1 MLQNATLGLLE
12 DIMTS
17 GVVTAACGAEWS
29 EEQRAIIGAQLTHLL
44 DGRSLL
50 KVYDP
55 VTSDAKMR
63 SAAEAGRQLVLSG
76 EYPELCEQSIMLGTL
91 LAIHLWY
98 ASQFRECIVVVDH
111 LLEIPGEGSAEVY
124 RVRGFARFAL
134 KEYDD
139 ALADL
144 LEARSRRPG
153 LVGLNEPIAA
163 LAKLT
168 KTTLPTSVEEPDG
181 VRSGRA
187 SLLTFSRILWT
198 AAGRS
203 KDPSAPP
210 NLLFDFRSRAQE
222 LEAMI
227 QSNVLGRP
235 QVSIGDVIDF
245 AKCGMSAQ
253 IALMGLLSTS
263 KPGEDTIP
271 STDEIR
277 AAFGHCL
284 VFLAF
289 TQSSRD
295 TADPAFSEMVQGFR
309 DAVDALN
316 TKLDALKFDLP

>member
-1 MLQNATLGLLE
+1 
-12 DIMTS
+12 MTS

-29 EEQRAIIGAQLTHLL
+29 EEQRTIIGGQLTHLL
-44 DGRSLL
+44 DGRSLV

-63 SAAEAGRQLVLSG
+63 SAAEAARNLVLSG
-76 EYPELCEQSIMLGTL
+76 EYPELCDQSVLLGTL

-98 ASQFRECIVVVDH
+98 AAQFSECIVVTNH
-111 LLEIPGEGSAEVY
+111 LLKIPGEGSAEVY

-144 LEARSRRPG
+144 LEARKRRPG
-153 LVGLNEPIAA
+153 LVGLNEPITA

-168 KTTLPTSVEEPDG
+168 KTTLPTLVEEPDG

-222 LEAMI
+222 VEAMI

-235 QVSIGDVIDF
+235 QVNIADVVDF

-253 IALMGLLSTS
+253 IALMGLLLES
-263 KPGEDTIP
+263 KPDEDGIP
-271 STDEIR
+271 STEEIR

-284 VFLAF
+284 VFLVG
-289 TQSSRD
+289 TQSINAV
-295 TADPAFSEMVQGFR
+295 ADPAFSRLVLDFQY
-309 DAVDALN
+309 AVDALDA
-316 TKLDALKFDLP
+316 KLDELKFDLP